1 MARNRGKEPIIP
13 DDVDTLVDD
22 ELSSGSSPS
31 LSPSPTKNARESIK
45 VKSRKKPSH
54 HPAFSDAING
64 ISRRARRKLGKRQN
78 RPYQALGNASILPKS
93 KMPPMP
99 LVHPAFGT
107 GPTFYMMLGALI
119 RRPNDMLSSLL
130 RQHIL
135 DYEPPHGFVIPA
147 FATFDGFIDPYDHM
161 LHYNQAM
168 ILNVGDD
175 RLLCKVFSAS
185 LRGPALAWFHKLPHN
200 SINSFHELWAAF
212 ISQYLCS
219 VRQKRNI
226 SSLQTILK

>member
-13 DDVDTLVDD
+13 NDIDTLADD
-22 ELSSGSSPS
+22 ELSLGSSPS
-31 LSPSPTKNARESIK
+31 LSPSPTKNARASIK
-45 VKSRKKPSH
+45 AKSRKKPSH
-54 HPAFSDAING
+54 HPAFSDAISG
-64 ISRRARRKLGKRQN
+64 ISHRVRRKAGKRQN
-78 RPYQALGNASILPKS
+78 WPDQAPGNASIFPKS
-93 KMPPMP
+93 TIPPMP
-99 LVHPAFGT
+99 LVHPTFGI

-119 RRPNDMLSSLL
+119 RRPDHMLSSSL

-135 DYEPPHGFVIPA
+135 DYGPPHGFVIPG
-147 FATFDGFIDPYDHM
+147 FATFDGFLDPYDHM

-168 ILNVGDD
+168 ILNDGDD
-175 RLLCKVFSAS
+175 RLLCKVFLAS
-185 LRGPALAWFHKLPHN
+185 LRGPTLAWFHKLPHN
-200 SINSFHELWAAF
+200 SINPFIELWAAF